1 LAFCVWLF
9 EPAILKMTLNESTNL
24 PRAAFAVTLS
34 ALMFASM
41 GVAVRYAS
49 DSLPSEILVFLRNIF
64 GLLFLLPW
72 LYQRGFISLK
82 TNRLSAHIARSVTG
96 LAAMYCFY
104 YAIAHLPLAE
114 AVLLNFSSPIFTAI
128 IAMIWLGEK
137 ATRKIMLAIII
148 GFSGICLILKPGL
161 GILSAAALVGLISAV
176 FAAIAMVTIRNLSKT
191 EPTYRIVFYF
201 SVTATLISAIPMFWF
216 WQTPDLKPLVA
227 MVFAGLSATLGQLFL
242 THGYSLA
249 PAARVSPY
257 SYNTI
262 LFAAVYGW
270 IFWSETPDMLTL
282 FGAVLIVC
290 AGIISLLSRPTRSLT
305 EPD

>member
-1 LAFCVWLF
+1 
-9 EPAILKMTLNESTNL
+9 MTFSESYNL
-24 PRAAFAVTLS
+24 PRAAIATTLA

-49 DSLPSEILVFLRNIF
+49 ASLPSEVLVFLRNSF

-72 LYQRGFISLK
+72 LYHRGFRGLK
-82 TNRLSAHIARSVTG
+82 TQRLSGHITRSVTG
-96 LAAMYCFY
+96 LAAMYCFF

-128 IAMIWLGEK
+128 IAILWLGEE
-137 ATRKIMLAIII
+137 ATRKLILAIII
-148 GFSGICLILKPGL
+148 GFSGICLILKPGI
-161 GILSAAALVGLISAV
+161 GILSAAALVGLVSAV
-176 FAAIAMVTIRNLSKT
+176 FAAMAMVSIRDLSKT
-191 EPTYRIVFYF
+191 EPTRRIVFYF
-201 SVTATLISAIPMFWF
+201 SVTATLISAIPMLWY
-216 WQTPDLKPLVA
+216 WQTPELKPLLA
-227 MVFAGLSATLGQLFL
+227 MIFAGLAATLGQLLL

-262 LFAAVYGW
+262 IFAAIYGW
-270 IFWSETPDMLTL
+270 IFWSETLDLLTL
-282 FGAVLIVC
+282 FGALLIIC
-290 AGIISLLSRPTRSLT
+290 AGIITLLIRPTRSLT

>member
-1 LAFCVWLF
+1 
-9 EPAILKMTLNESTNL
+9 MTFSESYKL
-24 PRAAFAVTLS
+24 PRAALATTLA

-49 DSLPSEILVFLRNIF
+49 ASLPSEVLVFLRNSF

-72 LYQRGFISLK
+72 LYHRGFRGLK
-82 TNRLSAHIARSVTG
+82 TNRLSGHITRSVTG
-96 LAAMYCFY
+96 LAAMYCFF

-128 IAMIWLGEK
+128 IAMLWLGEK
-137 ATRKIMLAIII
+137 ATRKLILAIII
-148 GFSGICLILKPGL
+148 GFSGICLILKPGV
-161 GILSAAALVGLISAV
+161 GILSAAALVGLVSAV
-176 FAAIAMVTIRNLSKT
+176 FAAMAMVSIRDLSKT
-191 EPTYRIVFYF
+191 EPTRRIVFYF
-201 SVTATLISAIPMFWF
+201 SVTATLISAIPMLWY
-216 WQTPDLKPLVA
+216 WQTPELKPLLA
-227 MVFAGLSATLGQLFL
+227 MIFAGLAATLGQLLL

-262 LFAAVYGW
+262 IFAAIYGW
-270 IFWSETPDMLTL
+270 IFWSETLDMLTL
-282 FGAVLIVC
+282 FGALLIIC
-290 AGIISLLSRPTRSLT
+290 AGIITLLSRPTRSLT

>member
-1 LAFCVWLF
+1 
-9 EPAILKMTLNESTNL
+9 MTLSESYNL
-24 PRAAFAVTLS
+24 PRAAIATTLA

-49 DSLPSEILVFLRNIF
+49 ASLPSEILVFLRNGF

-72 LYQRGFISLK
+72 LYHSGFRGLK
-82 TNRLSAHIARSVTG
+82 TNRLSGHITRSVTG
-96 LAAMYCFY
+96 LAAMYCFF

-128 IAMIWLGEK
+128 IAMLWLGEQ
-137 ATRKIMLAIII
+137 ATRKLKLAIVI
-148 GFSGICLILKPGL
+148 GFTGICLILKPGI

-176 FAAIAMVTIRNLSKT
+176 FAAMAMVSIRDLSKT
-191 EPTYRIVFYF
+191 EPTRRIVFYF
-201 SVTATLISAIPMFWF
+201 SVTATLISTIPMFWY
-216 WQTPDLKPLVA
+216 WQAPDLKPLLA
-227 MVFAGLSATLGQLFL
+227 MVFAGLAATLGQLLL

-262 LFAAVYGW
+262 IFAAIYGW
-270 IFWSETPDMLTL
+270 IFWSETLDILTL
-282 FGAVLIVC
+282 FGALLIIC
-290 AGIISLLSRPTRSLT
+290 AGIITLLSRPTRSLT